1 MGFFSR
7 YSDSDKINHIGLII
21 MAYESDAD
29 LHIER
34 YPIDVGRFWIE
45 YKKEWENSTVSRYLE
60 SYETPAAQLR
70 RLSSLEHIKNI
81 EVLGSGVLPYRDANE
96 ILKPLFLKIRELE
109 EKIKLL

>member
-7 YSDSDKINHIGLII
+7 YSDSDKINHIALII
-21 MAYESDAD
+21 MAYESDAY

-45 YKKEWENSTVSRYLE
+45 YKKEWENGSVSRSLE

-70 RLSSLEHIKNI
+70 RLSALEHITNI
-81 EVLGSGVLPYRDANE
+81 EITGSGVLPYYDAIE
-96 ILKPLFLKIRELE
+96 ILKPLFLKIRQLE